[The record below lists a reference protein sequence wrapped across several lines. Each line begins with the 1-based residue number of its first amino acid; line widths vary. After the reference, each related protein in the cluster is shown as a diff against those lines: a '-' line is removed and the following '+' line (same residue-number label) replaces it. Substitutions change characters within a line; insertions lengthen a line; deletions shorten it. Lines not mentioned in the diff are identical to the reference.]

1 MVRGRGKFF
10 PFAIAILVFLLD
22 VPIGSAH
29 VPSVEDSES
38 TVFFGDEV
46 PAIAPLIC
54 GKKNAKKTA
63 IQLTRL
69 WILALQQW
77 ISAGGMVSGP
87 TPTLMASMTGCNLLW
102 RARGSPSQ

>member
-1 MVRGRGKFF
+1 MVRGPGKFF

-54 GKKNAKKTA
+54 GEEECQKDRDPTHTPED
-63 IQLTRL
+63 LTL
-69 WILALQQW
+69 IH
-77 ISAGGMVSGP
+77 I
-87 TPTLMASMTGCNLLW
+87 
-102 RARGSPSQ
+102 